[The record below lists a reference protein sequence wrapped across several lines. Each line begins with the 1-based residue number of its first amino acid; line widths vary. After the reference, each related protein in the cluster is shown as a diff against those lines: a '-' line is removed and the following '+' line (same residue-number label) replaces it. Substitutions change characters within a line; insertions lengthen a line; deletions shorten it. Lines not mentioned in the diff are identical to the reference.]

1 MGIYAVYTYGL
12 GIKNATVFDIM
23 IVTLGESHC
32 KYTLIFHISIFV
44 HRKMDSRGE
53 VVTAGDVSPRRPVS
67 RFSLITLHLLI
78 HTLSLGFMRPE
89 AGSAASGQGSDRV
102 QPVSPCVY

>member
-1 MGIYAVYTYGL
+1 MLMGIYAVYTYGL

-23 IVTLGESHC
+23 IVTLGVSHC

-44 HRKMDSRGE
+44 HGKMDFRGE

-78 HTLSLGFMRPE
+78 HTLSLGFMAP
-89 AGSAASGQGSDRV
+89 GGRV
-102 QPVSPCVY
+102 SRLRTGE